1 MDSRYKFPDR
11 YIDNRSPS
19 ISGIIAGICKGEL
32 WLDNWEAPR
41 LAAAY
46 SYCVGGCGIVG
57 DIGKV
62 SDSELLA
69 FLERVFDDLR
79 KNGIDYFE
87 FSSEDSKIYDRIL
100 RLFDSGKIESEMEYS
115 YRRSEK
121 AALDGTLPDG
131 YELREVNEAFL
142 KELSWGKYAN
152 IEMLTDRLYHSW
164 QNEKNFLE
172 YSKAFVVLKAGRIVG
187 IIFGSARYEN
197 IIAVDIEVEETYRR
211 RGIAA
216 FLTEHMLSSC
226 SEENLTVQWDC
237 VESNTAS
244 RMVAEK
250 CGFHLFKKRP
260 YYWFEIS

>member
-1 MDSRYKFPDR
+1 MESRHKFPDR

-32 WLDNWEAPR
+32 WLDNEEAPR

-46 SYCVGGCGIVG
+46 SYCVGGCGITG

-62 SDSELLA
+62 SDSELFA
-69 FLERVFDDLR
+69 FLDKVFDGLR

-87 FSSEDSKIYDRIL
+87 FSSEDNKIYDRIL
-100 RLFDSGKIESEMEYS
+100 RLFDTGNIESEMEYS

-121 AALDGTLPDG
+121 ATLDGALPDG

-142 KELSWGKYAN
+142 KELSHGEYAN
-152 IEMLTDRLYHSW
+152 TEMLTDRLHYSW
-164 QNEKNFLE
+164 KSEKGFLE
-172 YSKAFVVLKAGRIVG
+172 HSKAFVVLKTGRIVG

-197 IIAVDIEVEETYRR
+197 IIAVDIEVEEKERR

-216 FLTEHMLSSC
+216 FLTKHMLNSC
-226 SEENLTVQWDC
+226 SEENLIVQWDC

-244 RMVAEK
+244 RLTAEK
-250 CGFHLFKKRP
+250 CGFRLFKKRP
-260 YYWFEIS
+260 YYWFRIL